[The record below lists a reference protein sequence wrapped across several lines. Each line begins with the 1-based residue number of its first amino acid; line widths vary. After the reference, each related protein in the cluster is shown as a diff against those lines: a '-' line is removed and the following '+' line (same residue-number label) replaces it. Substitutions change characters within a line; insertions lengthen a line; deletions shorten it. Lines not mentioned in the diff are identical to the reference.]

1 MRLPNARFAVVPV
14 EKLVGYLLDESH
26 PVGRHKARVFA
37 RVGYSRNHIGVLRR
51 DLIELAQSR
60 HAALDSRSAYGVKW
74 RVAGVLIGPFG
85 TPLNV
90 RTIWIVRHG
99 EFIPRLVTAF
109 PERTST

>member
-51 DLIELAQSR
+51 D
-60 HAALDSRSAYGVKW
+60 
-74 RVAGVLIGPFG
+74 
-85 TPLNV
+85 
-90 RTIWIVRHG
+90 
-99 EFIPRLVTAF
+99 
-109 PERTST
+109 